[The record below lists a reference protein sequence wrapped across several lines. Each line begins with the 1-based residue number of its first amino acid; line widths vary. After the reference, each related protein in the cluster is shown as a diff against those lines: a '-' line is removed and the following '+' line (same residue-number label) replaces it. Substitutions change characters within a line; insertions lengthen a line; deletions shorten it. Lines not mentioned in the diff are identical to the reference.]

1 MSEPINPL
9 DHVSNPF
16 HSLAELIMK
25 WACPELHPARRGE
38 VSLHKE
44 VPTHKMFS
52 PGLSQGLTG
61 KDSPREEPFATSEDK
76 LPQKVQE
83 RLRTVMSCLL
93 SVLCDVRDIA

>member
-25 WACPELHPARRGE
+25 WACPGLHPARRGE
-38 VSLHKE
+38 VSL
-44 VPTHKMFS
+44 HKMFS

-61 KDSPREEPFATSEDK
+61 KNSPREEPFATSEDK
-76 LPQKVQE
+76 LPQKVQG
-83 RLRTVMSCLL
+83 RPRTVMSCLL